1 MRNSEVKNT
10 AGCTSKESAVKDMQ
24 FILQARPYLELESYK
39 VTPEVLT
46 GGGCPLFS
54 FAKSDLDGFEITDT
68 DGEGNV
74 YNGFSV
80 EFAFRNKCSLPDET
94 ALAFEDDVQMIDHNG
109 EFLWF
114 KDVVPEQ
121 MKPMRKEG
129 DREVIKAWFYVEKIN
144 AEEEEEMEAAE
155 KEFREKYSGKEE
167 VLNIQVEA
175 TNGFVREAFHT
186 DFPMIFDG
194 KEHKV
199 ENFRKYLSE
208 YWVSGEK
215 YKTV

>member
-1 MRNSEVKNT
+1 MSNTVKKNEDVC
-10 AGCTSKESAVKDMQ
+10 ASKENMIRDLQ

-68 DGEGNV
+68 DGECNV